1 MGRLQPILLRTGYMM
16 VLSVTWCS
24 MMFMDFPCL
33 HVVLQNWD
41 VESRSDQRWPTSVRT
56 VRSRVATIATSRRS
70 CRMAMKWI
78 SYTSGW
84 RSQMAMRA
92 VWRMWRMW
100 RRRFVTAGWFK
111 LPAFF
116 FVSCM
121 STRHV
126 FFVLDLSNFSTLQ
139 LELAQHPLFISSIH
153 FGVTMGKFIK
163 QTSFITPMRYAL
175 GRAGRP
181 PRPWSLHPLRHR

>member
-1 MGRLQPILLRTGYMM
+1 MGGLQPILLRTGYMM

-41 VESRSDQRWPTSVRT
+41 VDSRSDQRWPTSVRT

-92 VWRMWRMW
+92 VWRMWR
-100 RRRFVTAGWFK
+100 RRFVTAGWFK

-116 FVSCM
+116 CQLYEYKACFLCFGSVKLQHSPTGAS
-121 STRHV
+121 STSPVHL
-126 FFVLDLSNFSTLQ
+126 FYSFWSNY
-139 LELAQHPLFISSIH
+139 
-153 FGVTMGKFIK
+153 G
-163 QTSFITPMRYAL
+163 
-175 GRAGRP
+175 
-181 PRPWSLHPLRHR
+181 